1 MSKNNRSGQAAVLTD
16 SDHHRIR
23 KNFNSLHHRLMWD
36 IAQFTGERWGAII
49 KLKISDVYNNRGEV
63 REEITFRAVTRKASP
78 DGIRETR
85 QVPLHPT
92 LYEILTQ
99 YKPSAGIWLFPGIEG
114 KHISMQAA
122 DAAMRRAIA
131 KAKLEGKGISTHS
144 TRRTFITELHKKGV
158 DIYMIQQITG
168 HKDLKAL
175 GGYIEKDK
183 KRVRSAIALL

>member
-1 MSKNNRSGQAAVLTD
+1 MPKNNRSGQSAILSNTD
-16 SDHHRIR
+16 YSRIR
-23 KNFNSLHHRLMWD
+23 KNFKSSHHRLMWD

-49 KLKISDVYNNRGEV
+49 KLKISDVYSNGEV

-78 DGIRETR
+78 DGKRETR

-99 YKPSAGIWLFPGIEG
+99 YKPPAGIWLFPGGKE
-114 KHISMQAA
+114 KHISMQAV

-131 KAKLEGKGISTHS
+131 SSGLESKGISTHS

-183 KRVRSAIALL
+183 KRVREAIALL

>member
-1 MSKNNRSGQAAVLTD
+1 
-16 SDHHRIR
+16 
-23 KNFNSLHHRLMWD
+23 MWD

-78 DGIRETR
+78 DGIRQTR

-92 LYEILTQ
+92 LYEILAS
-99 YKPSAGIWLFPGIEG
+99 YKPPQGIWLFPGTDG

-122 DAAMRRAIA
+122 DAAMRRALA

-144 TRRTFITELHKKGV
+144 TRRTFITELHKKGC

-175 GGYIEKDK
+175 ATYIEKDK
-183 KRVRSAIALL
+183 KRVREAIALL